1 MSGHELIYMESVF
14 KRNTNTMWGG
24 KERRNK
30 EKVWINSLPF
40 FLGLKRITL
49 YVKEFACQGA
59 SFMHTI

>member
-1 MSGHELIYMESVF
+1 MG
-14 KRNTNTMWGG
+14 GG

-30 EKVWINSLPF
+30 EKVWTNSLPF

-49 YVKEFACQGA
+49 YVKEFAYHGA